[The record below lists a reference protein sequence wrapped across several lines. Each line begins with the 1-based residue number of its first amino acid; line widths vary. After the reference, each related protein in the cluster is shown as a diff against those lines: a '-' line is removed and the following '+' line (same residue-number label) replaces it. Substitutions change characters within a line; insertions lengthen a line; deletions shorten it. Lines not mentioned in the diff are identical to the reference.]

1 MNQAVIDPP
10 DHRAPARETPL
21 TIRLRPAIEMSDEQF
36 FELCQLNR
44 DLRFERT
51 AEGDIIVMPPTGWE
65 TGNRNAEITAQLRN
79 WSRSDNSGVSTDSST
94 GFRLPGGGDRSP
106 DAAWVRRER
115 LAQLTQ
121 EQKRKF
127 LPLCPDFVIELLSP
141 TDDLTDL
148 QAKMQEYINSGARLG
163 WLIDPENRRVY
174 VYRPGAAVE
183 ILENVNQLSGEPEL
197 PGFTLELSEIWEPD
211 I

>member
-1 MNQAVIDPP
+1 MSHAVIDPP
-10 DHRAPARETPL
+10 ERRTAVRETPL
-21 TIRLRPAIEMSDEQF
+21 TIRLRPAIEMTDEQF

-51 AEGDIIVMPPTGWE
+51 TEGDIIVMPPTGWE
-65 TGNRNAEITAQLRN
+65 TGCRNQEINRQFGN
-79 WSRSDNSGVSTDSST
+79 WAKDDNSGVSTDSST
-94 GFRLPGGGDRSP
+94 GYKLPGGADRSP

-115 LAQLTQ
+115 LAQLTP

-141 TDDLTDL
+141 TDELTDV
-148 QAKMQEYINSGARLG
+148 QAKMQEYISSGARLG
-163 WLIDPENRRVY
+163 WLIEPACRRVY
-174 VYRPGAAVE
+174 VYRPGAEVE
-183 ILENVNQLSGEPEL
+183 VVENAHQISGEPEL
-197 PGFTLELSEIWEPD
+197 PGFTLELSEIWEPH

>member
-1 MNQAVIDPP
+1 MSHAVIDPP
-10 DHRAPARETPL
+10 ERRIAVRKTLL
-21 TIRLRPAIEMSDEQF
+21 TIRLRPVIEMSDEQF
-36 FELCQLNR
+36 FEFCQLNR

-79 WSRSDNSGVSTDSST
+79 WSKDNKAGVSTDSST
-94 GFRLPGGGDRSP
+94 GFKLPGGADRSP

-141 TDDLTDL
+141 TDDVNDL
-148 QAKMQEYINSGARLG
+148 QAKMQEYISNGAQLG
-163 WLIDPENRRVY
+163 WLIEPENRRVY
-174 VYRPGAAVE
+174 VYRPGAEVE
-183 ILENVNQLSGEPEL
+183 VIENAEQISGEPEL
-197 PGFTLELSEIWEPD
+197 PGFTLELSVIWEPN